1 MKKALVF
8 LLVLSLVGTMAF
20 AEITVGGWGRIDFI
34 TGSNTTN
41 DTVVMYSGPSWASG
55 ARVGVNFAG
64 KSDNMG
70 FNLNI
75 DSNGNTL
82 GVGDQAKIWAKIND
96 MLTIELGKVQGDKL
110 RGKLGGTALITSP
123 GGDEDGIFKRFYPTM
138 GTLINLTPVEG
149 LYIGAALDPNT
160 STENKTAEVVMKNIQ
175 AGAGYTIPD
184 VGLARVQ
191 YLGSDNDDAR
201 FVQAAFQLTAVK
213 NLNADVGAKFA
224 LGKAQHSIT
233 GQINYTLD
241 ALGLMTRFNTAFG
254 NSEDT
259 DLDVAVQ
266 LTYKLTDPYSI
277 GAEFGFFNAL
287 VEASR
292 EIQGGAY
299 LRLSYGNGY
308 VRAGFQGT
316 QGLASGSKFD
326 WAVPVRLEYWF

>member
-41 DTVVMYSGPSWASG
+41 DTVAMYTGPSWASG
-55 ARVGVNFAG
+55 ARVGINFAG

-75 DSNGNTL
+75 DSNGGNTL
-82 GVGDQAKIWAKIND
+82 AVGDQAKITAKIND
-96 MLTIELGKVQGDKL
+96 MLTIELGKAQGDKL
-110 RGKLGGTALITSP
+110 RGKLGGHQLIGSA
-123 GGDEDGIFKRFYPTM
+123 GDENAIFKRFYPTM

-149 LYIGAALDPNT
+149 LYIGTALDPNA
-160 STENKTAEVVMKNIQ
+160 STEDKTAEVVMKNVQ

-191 YLGSDNDDAR
+191 YLGSNNDDAR
-201 FVQAAFQLTAVK
+201 FVQVAFQLTAVK

-224 LGKAQHSIT
+224 LGKAQHSAS
-233 GQINYTLD
+233 GAVSYSAD
-241 ALGLMTRFNTAFG
+241 ALGVMGRFFTAFG
-254 NSEDT
+254 NSQDT
-259 DLDVAVQ
+259 DLDFSAQ

>member
-41 DTVVMYSGPSWASG
+41 DTVAMYTGPSWASG
-55 ARVGVNFAG
+55 ARVGINFAG

-75 DSNGNTL
+75 DANGSNAL
-82 GVGDQAKIWAKIND
+82 AIGDQAKITAKIND
-96 MLTIELGKVQGDKL
+96 MLTIELGKAQGDKL
-110 RGKLGGTALITSP
+110 RGKLGGHQLISSA
-123 GGDEDGIFKRFYPTM
+123 GDEDAIFKRFYPTM

-175 AGAGYTIPD
+175 VGGGYTIPD

-191 YLGSDNDDAR
+191 YIGSDNDNAR

-213 NLNADVGAKFA
+213 ELNVDIGGKFA
-224 LGKAQHSIT
+224 LGAAQHTVT
-233 GQINYTLD
+233 GAASYSAD
-241 ALGLMTRFNTAFG
+241 AIGVMGRFLTSFG
-254 NSEDT
+254 NNQDT
-259 DLDVAVQ
+259 DLDVSAEF
-266 LTYKLTDPYSI
+266 TYKLADPYSI
-277 GAEFGFFNAL
+277 GAEFGFFDAL

-292 EIQGGAY
+292 EVQGGAY
-299 LRLSYGNGY
+299 LRLSYSNGY

-316 QGLASGSKFD
+316 QRLASGSKFD
-326 WAVPVRLEYWF
+326 WAIPVRLEYWF